1 MQPAIVAADRMRDEL
16 ERLCHKGNPA
26 QAASVRPTVGKF
38 LKDGQILLRPS
49 ADGRRLVA
57 DLELDVAAYL
67 AEIPA
72 AN

>member
-1 MQPAIVAADRMRDEL
+1 
-16 ERLCHKGNPA
+16 
-26 QAASVRPTVGKF
+26 VRPTVGKF